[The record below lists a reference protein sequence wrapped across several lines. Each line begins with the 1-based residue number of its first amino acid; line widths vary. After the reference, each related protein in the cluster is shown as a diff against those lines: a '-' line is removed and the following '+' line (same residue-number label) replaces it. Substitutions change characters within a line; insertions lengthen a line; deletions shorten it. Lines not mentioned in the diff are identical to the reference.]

1 MNDWATYLCCVLLF
15 FVVFGWWWGQ
25 IYSGGD
31 RTSNEVASDRN
42 VEMQQQQQPDLSIVG
57 YLLTYL
63 QPDTLVVGV
72 DREIERTAYV
82 LRGLELEGRRRSKK
96 KKKQTV
102 EEEKN
107 KTEPIE
113 NKN

>member
-31 RTSNEVASDRN
+31 RTSNQVASDRN
-42 VEMQQQQQPDLSIVG
+42 VEMQQQQQPDLSFVG

-63 QPDTLVVGV
+63 PPDTLVVGV

-82 LRGLELEGRRRSKK
+82 LRGLELEG
-96 KKKQTV
+96 
-102 EEEKN
+102 EEE
-107 KTEPIE
+107 
-113 NKN
+113 